1 MMDVQKYER
10 YAEKISIFHGLSAG
24 EVDDLLHRGKMLV
37 CRQGETIFHEGM
49 LGSNLFVVLGGKV
62 GIYIKCQIIATC
74 HVGDAFGEMAVLN
87 KRPRS
92 ATATALTDSRLLML
106 DEKQI
111 NEILEKHVAVRLLMN
126 IVHVVSERLE
136 SANTSNVEL
145 RKALQRHGLTVPE
158 PAAGDAGFTV

>member
-1 MMDVQKYER
+1 MKDTEKYER
-10 YAEKISIFHGLSAG
+10 YAEKISIFHGLTAE
-24 EVDDLLHRGKMLV
+24 EVDDLLHRGKQMN

-49 LGSNLFVVLGGKV
+49 LGSNLFIVLSGKV
-62 GIYIKCQIIATC
+62 GIYIRNQLIGQC

-87 KRPRS
+87 RRPRS
-92 ATATALTDSRLLML
+92 ATATALVESRLLML

-136 SANTSNVEL
+136 SANAYNVEL
-145 RKALQRHGLTVPE
+145 RRVLQKNGLPIPE
-158 PAAGDAGFTV
+158 PEQGDAGH